1 MIPVRGSSTASL
13 LRHQQI
19 NNRAEPAQV
28 DALALVTV
36 AVIAVLCGM
45 AVGLLTLWV
54 RTEPSQNID
63 MVRMN
68 VSGSKLSVPASWVTN
83 AHGTGQIVERLEL
96 VVPVSDLGIE
106 GVKGAKLAL
115 NVTGADNTMHPAE
128 RPSQLYAR
136 FVSSEYAAGPAGL
149 IKRQFKNEA
158 AFQGETL
165 YLSAPDGRIFS
176 ARCQEQDTIRPI
188 CFSEF
193 RIGGLD
199 LRASYTLET
208 LPYWSSMTDALT
220 QRLASADLKM

>member
-1 MIPVRGSSTASL
+1 MIPLRGASTASL

-19 NNRAEPAQV
+19 NKRAEPPQV

-36 AVIAVLCGM
+36 AVIAILCGM
-45 AVGLLTLWV
+45 VVGLLTLWV
-54 RTEPSQNID
+54 KTESSQDID

-68 VSGSKLSVPASWVTN
+68 VSGSKLSVPSSWLAN
-83 AHGTGQIVERLEL
+83 AYNNSQIIERLEL

-106 GVKGAKLAL
+106 GAGSAKLAV
-115 NVTGADNTMHPAE
+115 NVTGADNTMHPSE

-136 FVSSEYAAGPAGL
+136 FVSAEYSSGPAGL
-149 IKRQFKNEA
+149 IKRHFKNEA

-165 YLSAPDGRIFS
+165 YLSAPDGRLFA
-176 ARCQEQDTIRPI
+176 ARCQENDTVRPI

-199 LRASYTLET
+199 LRASYTIDA

-220 QRLASADLKM
+220 QRLSSADLKM